1 MSKGPNPGEI
11 AEAGRSPVTA
21 QVQSKRRGRSA
32 MRSFRASHTAHEPTV
47 VHGGLPGGQYRPL
60 SDSDLGRIHETAL
73 KILEHYG
80 FADATESM
88 RETLLGNGAFE
99 NESGRICFPRALIE
113 DTLAKACKGF
123 EIVGLDGKRAI
134 DLSDNKVNFGG
145 SSYTANILDMETGD
159 YRKPTVAD
167 LYDLV
172 RLEDTLDHL
181 HYVRIPVIAQDIEA
195 EVYDVNSAYVMA
207 AATGKPFS
215 MNISFEQYV
224 DPVLALFDM
233 VAGGEGRFKRRPFC
247 LPIMVHVVPPL
258 KFAAD
263 SCRVIERLARMG
275 LPMIIYSAGMSGATS
290 PAALAGMLA
299 QSVAE
304 CLAGLAWV
312 NMLSPGLPVVFGLAP
327 LSADLR
333 SGACTMGAA
342 EQALMEAA
350 SAQISN
356 FYGLPGGQLSGATDA
371 KVSDV
376 QSGWERGY
384 CAATIALAGAN
395 HIGIAAG
402 GHASNMGMSAESL
415 VIDNDMIGNVLRI
428 LRGIEV
434 SEDSLSFEAIGD
446 VIRGEGH
453 YLSHPQTM
461 KLMSSEYYYPEFA
474 DRDSIKDWE
483 EKGRPDIRERARK
496 KAREILRTH
505 YPAYIDPA
513 VDEAIRQRFDI
524 RLPRDYMRSQ
534 ASG

>member
-1 MSKGPNPGEI
+1 MSNGPNPGQI
-11 AEAGRSPVTA
+11 AEAGSSVPQGQPR
-21 QVQSKRRGRSA
+21 RRGRSA
-32 MRSFRASHTAHEPTV
+32 LRSFRTTHSAHEPSV
-47 VHGGLPGGQYRPL
+47 IRGGLPGGQYKPL
-60 SDSDLGRIHETAL
+60 SDGDIGRIHETAL
-73 KILEHYG
+73 KILELYG
-80 FADATESM
+80 LADATDSM

-99 NESGRICFPRALIE
+99 REDGRICFPRALIE
-113 DTLAKACKGF
+113 DTLAKACHGF
-123 EIVGLDGKRAI
+123 EIVGIDGKRSI
-134 DLSDNKVNFGG
+134 DLSDTKVNFGG
-145 SSYTANILDMETGD
+145 NSYTASILDLDTCE
-159 YRKPTVAD
+159 YRKPTLAD

-172 RLEDTLDHL
+172 RLEDTLDNL
-181 HYVRIPVIAQDIEA
+181 HYVRIPVIAQDIEP

-215 MNISFEQYV
+215 MNISFEQYF
-224 DPVLALFDM
+224 DPVIALFDM
-233 VAGGEGRFKRRPFC
+233 VAGGEGQFRRRPFC

-258 KFAAD
+258 KFAPD

-275 LPMIIYSAGMSGATS
+275 LPQIIYSAGMSGATS

-304 CLAGLAWV
+304 CLAGLAWL

-350 SAQISN
+350 SAQICGY
-356 FYGLPGGQLSGATDA
+356 YGLPGAQLSGATDA
-371 KVSDV
+371 KISDV

-402 GHASNMGMSAESL
+402 GHASNMGISAESL

-434 SEDSLSFEAIGD
+434 TEESLSFEAIGD

-453 YLSHPQTM
+453 YLGHPQTM
-461 KLMSSEYYYPEFA
+461 DLMSSEYYYPEFA
-474 DRDSIKDWE
+474 DRDSLKDWE
-483 EKGRPDIRERARK
+483 EKGRPDIRERARR
-496 KAREILRTH
+496 KAREILGSH
-505 YPAYIDPA
+505 YPSYIEPE
-513 VDEAIRQRFDI
+513 VDAAIRERFDI
-524 RLPRDYMRSQ
+524 RLLREYMQPSDGRW
-534 ASG
+534 